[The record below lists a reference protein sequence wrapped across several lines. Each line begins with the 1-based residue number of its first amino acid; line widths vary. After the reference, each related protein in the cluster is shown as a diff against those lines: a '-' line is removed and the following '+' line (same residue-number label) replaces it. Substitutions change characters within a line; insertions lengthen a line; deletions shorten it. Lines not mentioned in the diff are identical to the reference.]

1 MKKKGNGSSTVGR
14 AADYTLV
21 TANNFH
27 EDFERESLKDYVYL
41 LEARMLEE
49 QEYRK
54 WIADQNRKPA
64 KIEIVGELPKLK
76 TDELEYNTLP
86 F

>member
-1 MKKKGNGSSTVGR
+1 MKKKVNGFSTVGQ
-14 AADYTLV
+14 AA
-21 TANNFH
+21 NFSD
-27 EDFERESLKDYVYL
+27 DFERESLKDYVYL

-49 QEYRK
+49 QEYRE
-54 WIADQNRKPA
+54 WITDQNRKPA

>member
-1 MKKKGNGSSTVGR
+1 
-14 AADYTLV
+14 
-21 TANNFH
+21 
-27 EDFERESLKDYVYL
+27 
-41 LEARMLEE
+41 MLEE
-49 QEYRK
+49 QEYRE

>member
-49 QEYRK
+49 QEYRE

-76 TDELEYNTLP
+76 TDELEYNSLP

>member
-1 MKKKGNGSSTVGR
+1 MIN
-14 AADYTLV
+14 
-21 TANNFH
+21 ANNFH

-49 QEYRK
+49 QEYRE

-76 TDELEYNTLP
+76 TDELEHYTLP

>member
-1 MKKKGNGSSTVGR
+1 MGSQLFQTYFS
-14 AADYTLV
+14 D
-21 TANNFH
+21 
-27 EDFERESLKDYVYL
+27 DFERESLKDYVYL

-49 QEYRK
+49 QEYRE
-54 WIADQNRKPA
+54 WITDQNRKPA